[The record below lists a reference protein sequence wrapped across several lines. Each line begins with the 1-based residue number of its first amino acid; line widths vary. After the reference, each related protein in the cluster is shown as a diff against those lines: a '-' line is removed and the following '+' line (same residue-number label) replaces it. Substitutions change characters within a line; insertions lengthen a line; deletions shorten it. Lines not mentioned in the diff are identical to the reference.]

1 MLIIR
6 HKYLWKFRITSAIYF
21 RLMYS
26 MDGKQTHCFL
36 MYNSRQQK
44 QESLVLLHHRR
55 WQEGSI
61 VLDRY
66 SYAIHRCGIYNG
78 FVRASPRETIC
89 IVASLI
95 FDNIKRLNK
104 YSEISFW
111 HLTQVK
117 SKKWK
122 VFLYIN
128 LSSCSECCILS
139 FWWFSGVW
147 ILYADV
153 SAHFLC
159 SIFIGDVSKKVYV
172 FNVE

>member
-1 MLIIR
+1 
-6 HKYLWKFRITSAIYF
+6 
-21 RLMYS
+21 
-26 MDGKQTHCFL
+26 

-61 VLDRY
+61 VLGRY
-66 SYAIHRCGIYNG
+66 SYAIHQCGAYNG

-104 YSEISFW
+104 YSEISVR

-117 SKKWK
+117 CKKWK
-122 VFLYIN
+122 VFLDIN
-128 LSSCSECCILS
+128 LSSCCECCNLC
-139 FWWFSGVW
+139 FGWFPGVW

-153 SAHFLC
+153 SERSVC
-159 SIFIGDVSKKVYV
+159 SIFIGGICRKVYLNWIVAIPLCIYTTFFIKSTV
-172 FNVE
+172 FTQHILLANV